1 MIRRPPR
8 STLFPYTTLFRS
20 TATKKAVT
28 DSLVECLTDKDKVSD
43 IAKIAQA
50 TQKNAAKMAD
60 QKPQADLESYQAAY
74 DAMNPHKNGGT
85 K

>member
-1 MIRRPPR
+1 M
-8 STLFPYTTLFRS
+8 
-20 TATKKAVT
+20 
-28 DSLVECLTDKDKVSD
+28 ECLTDKDKVSD